1 MNTFTVPLPP
11 EDKEKIVNGSFNY
24 PHKLS
29 KGKIIT
35 EAFKAHSEGKFLE
48 ALKLYEDFINQG
60 YFDSRVFSNYGSI
73 LKDLGELEKAEKFLH
88 IAINQNPQVAQLHYN
103 HGNILK
109 DLNKLEE
116 AEVSIRKS
124 IKINPDFAEGY
135 LILGSILKG
144 LKKLKQAEISTLKA
158 IQLNPKLIEAHL
170 NLAIIL
176 QDLGKL
182 EEAEISIRKAIQI
195 KPDYAQSHYQL
206 GCLFKSV
213 ERLKEAESS
222 FRKAIE
228 LKIGF
233 IQAHNEL
240 TCILEK
246 LGKDEEA
253 KDSSKKALYLNSIN
267 SPTFNSQ
274 KDSRDSLFRK
284 PKPIEYPNFYRSGM
298 GTENIGSFLRSMV
311 MMIRPKRILEIGA
324 GYTTPFLLEGLINN
338 ERVFD
343 DGNLSEPYFK
353 DYIYDAKLV
362 IIDNKHISEL
372 TKIEGMNEIIQS
384 QYTDLIEGN
393 FQGMGESLFKQYGSF
408 DFVWLDCGERTEY
421 SNFFQ
426 EYWQYCSNYI
436 FFHYTYLNGL
446 PNIKHKIIQ
455 DNLTKEQFTFDF
467 VEPHKKRQ
475 GSITMVKKK

>member
-11 EDKEKIVNGSFNY
+11 EDKVNGSFNSPY
-24 PHKLS
+24 DLS
-29 KGKIIT
+29 KEEIINQ
-35 EAFKAHSEGKFLE
+35 AFKAHSEGKFLG
-48 ALKLYEDFINQG
+48 ALSLYEEFIKQG
-60 YFDSRVFSNYGSI
+60 YSDSRVFSNYGSI
-73 LKDLGELEKAEKFLH
+73 LKDLGEIEKAERFLRM
-88 IAINQNPQVAQLHYN
+88 AINQNPEEAQLYYN

-124 IKINPDFAEGY
+124 LRINPIFAEAH

-144 LKKLKQAEISTLKA
+144 LKKLKQAEISTIKA

-170 NLAIIL
+170 NLGIIL
-176 QDLGKL
+176 QDLGKP
-182 EEAEISIRKAIQI
+182 EEAETSIRKAIKI
-195 KPDYAQSHYQL
+195 KPSFAGSHYQL
-206 GCLFKSV
+206 GCLFKSG
-213 ERLKEAESS
+213 ERLREAESS

-240 TCILEK
+240 TDVLEK
-246 LGKDEEA
+246 LGKIDEA
-253 KDSSKKALYLNSIN
+253 KDSSKKALYLNSVN
-267 SPTFNSQ
+267 SATINSQ
-274 KDSRDSLFRK
+274 KYSKDSLFTK

-298 GTENIGSFLRSMV
+298 GTENIGGFLRSMV
-311 MMIRPKRILEIGA
+311 MMLRPKRILEIGA
-324 GYTTPFLLEGLINN
+324 GYTTPFLLEALINN

-343 DGNLSEPYFK
+343 DGNLSESYFDK
-353 DYIYDAKLV
+353 YIYDPKLV
-362 IIDNKHISEL
+362 IIDNKHISDI
-372 TKIEGMNEIIQS
+372 TKTEGMSEIINS
-384 QYTDLIEGN
+384 RYTDLIEGD
-393 FQGMGESLFKQYGSF
+393 FQGMGESLFKKYGSF

-421 SNFFQ
+421 LNFFK

-455 DNLTKEQFTFDF
+455 ENISEEHFTFDF